1 MASDCPLSSQTRHD
15 LRNHLQAI
23 AFGIRLLKEELEAGD
38 RDSAALTFQE
48 LQEHLQYLDAHPAL
62 QAPSGE

>member
-1 MASDCPLSSQTRHD
+1 MASDGPLSPQTRHD

-38 RDSAALTFQE
+38 RDSAALTFQD
-48 LQEHLQYLDAHPAL
+48 LQEHLQYLDAHPTL
-62 QAPSGE
+62 QPPRGE